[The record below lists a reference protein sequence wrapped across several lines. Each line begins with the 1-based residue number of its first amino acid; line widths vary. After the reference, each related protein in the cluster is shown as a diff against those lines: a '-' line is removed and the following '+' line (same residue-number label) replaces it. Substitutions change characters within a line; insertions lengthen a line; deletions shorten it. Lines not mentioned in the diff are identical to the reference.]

1 MIDTCSLRHNWF
13 PKAVDLDSLW
23 KAFFCPILM
32 NCKLQKRC
40 THASLWLHTG
50 ICSVWVMLIRCACLP
65 KTKAFY
71 KSQQRESLHM
81 KCRHKTIPRKTP
93 SNLMHSVAGKL
104 LSSKC
109 RVSLQCRAKPCR
121 NVWRVL
127 RYKIKINIFLLS
139 LVCLSG
145 CPHFPFLFAILQEAS
160 AF

>member
-1 MIDTCSLRHNWF
+1 
-13 PKAVDLDSLW
+13 
-23 KAFFCPILM
+23 M
-32 NCKLQKRC
+32 NSKIQKRC
-40 THASLWLHTG
+40 TCTSFWLHTS
-50 ICSVWVMLIRCACLP
+50 ICSVCVFKQCLCRCVCLP
-65 KTKAFY
+65 KRQVLY

-81 KCRHKTIPRKTP
+81 KCRHETMPRKTP

-121 NVWRVL
+121 NVWRAL
-127 RYKIKINIFLLS
+127 RYKIKINIPLLS

-145 CPHFPFLFAILQEAS
+145 CPSFPFLSAILQEAF